1 MTTRAMLSKVGACGA
16 TALVFGVLAG
26 IGGLTHGIG
35 EVLQGSVA
43 VDGIILDSWATG
55 PIARN
60 MGGEPGITVLPTALA
75 AGVATLLFSLAV
87 LAWSILAVR
96 TRRGGLILI
105 LLSVGML
112 LAGGGVGPPLIGIL
126 AGVVARWSPE
136 RLPRRVERSS
146 ARTRR
151 LLARAWPPLFAIA
164 IVNGVFLVLG
174 SLVLVYTIDFNQP
187 VLFERSFYLS
197 IVMLLLMV
205 LTAPA
210 YDARSRD
217 LISVP
222 TEAVGGRAR
231 RSTHVKG

>member
-16 TALVFGVLAG
+16 TGMVFGVLAG

-43 VDGIILDSWATG
+43 VDGIILDSWTTG

-136 RLPRRVERSS
+136 RLPRWVERSS

-151 LLARAWPPLFAIA
+151 LLARAWLPLFAIA
-164 IVNGVFLVLG
+164 VVNGVFLVLG

-222 TEAVGGRAR
+222 TEVVGGRAS
-231 RSTHVKG
+231 RSAHVKG